1 MAANPDATRVAT
13 FRALVRRGV
22 AGPPFD
28 SSPQENVHD
37 SGRASR
43 SRPRLPLPGPGL
55 RAGLILFAVITA
67 LGLTWAK
74 WDPYGHKL
82 AKLWH
87 ARAWSGTSILTTA
100 GRPAAS
106 PNLAAGWSFTVHYG
120 ESVWIALVA
129 ALLIAASVEAFIPQE
144 RIAALLARRTRIG
157 GSLTAGLL
165 AIPCMMCT
173 CCSAPLAVT
182 LRRRGVPTGSVL
194 GYWLGNPVL
203 NPAVLVFLA
212 LVAPWPW
219 VVTRFVVGAVLV
231 VGVTA
236 LIARV
241 TDRRRGDG
249 EQAAVI
255 PAAGE
260 AGFSLGAAPARFA
273 RTLARLTLTL
283 VPEYFVVVLA
293 LGTFRGWLFPL
304 GASAAHWGLIAVLIA
319 AIAGT
324 LLVIPTAGE
333 IPILQ
338 GLVALGVGI
347 APVGALL
354 ITLPAISLPSM
365 VMVGR
370 ALTWRVV
377 AVTAAAV
384 ALTGLASA
392 ALLWALS

>member
-1 MAANPDATRVAT
+1 MTEESVPLETPSD
-13 FRALVRRGV
+13 
-22 AGPPFD
+22 
-28 SSPQENVHD
+28 
-37 SGRASR
+37 R
-43 SRPRLPLPGPGL
+43 SRIPVL
-55 RAGLILFAVITA
+55 AGLAVFGVITA

-74 WDPYGHKL
+74 WDPYGRKL
-82 AKLWH
+82 ARLWH
-87 ARAWSGTSILTTA
+87 ARAWSGTSILSTA

-106 PNLAAGWSFTVHYG
+106 PSLAAGWSFTVKYG

-129 ALLIAASVEAFIPQE
+129 ALLIAASVEALIPQQ
-144 RIAALLARRTRIG
+144 RIVALLARRTRIG
-157 GSLTAGLL
+157 GTLAAGLL

-212 LVAPWPW
+212 LVAPWQW

-236 LIARV
+236 LIARI

-249 EQAAVI
+249 EQAADI
-255 PAAGE
+255 PAGGE
-260 AGFSLGAAPARFA
+260 IEFSLGAAPTRFA

-304 GASAAHWGLIAVLIA
+304 GASATHWGLIAVLIA

-338 GLVALGVGI
+338 GLVALGIGI

-354 ITLPAISLPSM
+354 ITLPAVSLPSM

-384 ALTGLASA
+384 ALTGLVSG
-392 ALLWALS
+392 ALLWALT